1 MNSNPCPL
9 CLESLNNGEWCTT
22 LLCDHILHTKCLN
35 ALTQRVNTLKR
46 CPLCRTPF
54 YTSVNGISIDFDIS
68 NESDKLI
75 IYYYGKRI
83 AI

>member
-1 MNSNPCPL
+1 MNSNPCSL

-22 LLCDHILHTKCLN
+22 LLCDHNLHTKCLN
-35 ALTQRVNTLKR
+35 ALKQSNNNTR

-68 NESDKLI
+68 SSNKLI

-83 AI
+83 VI